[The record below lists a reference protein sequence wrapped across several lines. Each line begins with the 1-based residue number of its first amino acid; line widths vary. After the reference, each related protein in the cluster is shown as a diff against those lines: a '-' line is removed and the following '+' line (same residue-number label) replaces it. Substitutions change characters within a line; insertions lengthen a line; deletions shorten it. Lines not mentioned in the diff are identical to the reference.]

1 MDGMESQKTIRVVL
15 VDDHHVVRRGMRSY
29 LESFPDLQVVG
40 ETASAE
46 ALLENLSYWS
56 ADVVMMDLL
65 LPGGMDGIEATRKVK
80 SAYSNVQVV
89 ILTAYTDEARVIAA
103 LRAGAV
109 SFVRKDAQPEYLLSV
124 IRAAAAGQALLDPAL
139 AGQIFHHSVNPPLDP
154 LSLREQEVLRL
165 VARGKTNREIASQL
179 ILGEE
184 TVKTHVASILSKLCL
199 RNRAQIAAYALKQGW
214 ISFEDV

>member
-80 SAYSNVQVV
+80 SAYSNIQVV
-89 ILTAYTDEARVIAA
+89 VLTAYTDESRVIAA
-103 LRAGAV
+103 LRAGAI
-109 SFVRKDAQPEYLLSV
+109 SFVRKDAQPEFLLSV

-139 AGQIFHHSVNPPLDP
+139 TGQIFHNSMNPPLDP

-165 VARGKTNREIASQL
+165 VARGKTNREIASHL

-184 TVKTHVASILSKLCL
+184 TVKTHVASILAKLGL
-199 RNRAQIAAYALKQGW
+199 SNRAQIGTYALKQGW